1 MNEATRAYARIA
13 VVALIAIGAVWVLAP
28 FLAALLFAAILC
40 LTTWPLFVWI
50 ETRVKGRTTLAA
62 LLATLLLALTV
73 LLPMS
78 YLAATIA
85 GGVSQFNTLVREWFA
100 AGDWSPPDWLSAL
113 PWVGD
118 HLDAY
123 WRKLAGSQEDLTRL
137 GQQLFEPARKVL
149 VATVGL
155 IGQGLLEL
163 TLVVFIAFFFY
174 RDGRALAAQLAHFAG
189 KIGGVLGER
198 MLVMAC
204 TTIMGVMAGIVG
216 TAAAQAAVA
225 LLGFLVAG
233 VPAALLLGA
242 ATFFLSM
249 VPVGPPLIWGGAT
262 WWLYHQGET
271 GWAIFMLVWGVAVI
285 SSVDNFVKP
294 ILISRT
300 SSLPI
305 LLIALGVFGGV
316 LAFGFVGIF
325 LGPVI
330 LALARMLVESWSA
343 QPVPPTVEA
352 SAAVSPAPTF
362 SAPTEPPL

>member
-1 MNEATRAYARIA
+1 MNDTARAYARLAI
-13 VVALIAIGAVWVLAP
+13 VALIVVGAFWVLAP

-40 LTTWPLFVWI
+40 LTTWPAFAWI
-50 ETRVKGRTTLAA
+50 EARVKGRSTLAA
-62 LLATLLLALTV
+62 GLTTLLLALAV

-78 YLAATIA
+78 YLAATVA
-85 GGVSQFNTLVREWFA
+85 DGVSQLIALLRAWLL
-100 AGDWSPPDWLSAL
+100 AGDWSPPAWLSSL
-113 PWVGD
+113 PLVGE

-123 WRKLAGSQEDLTRL
+123 WRKLAGNQEELSQFGR
-137 GQQLFEPARKVL
+137 QLFEPTRKL
-149 VATVGL
+149 LLATVGL

-163 TLVVFIAFFFY
+163 TLVVFVAFFFY
-174 RDGRALAAQLAHFAG
+174 RDGRTLAARLAYLAD
-189 KIGGVLGER
+189 KLGGALGGR
-198 MLVMAC
+198 MLTLARS
-204 TTIMGVMAGIVG
+204 TIMGVMIGLVG

-262 WWLYHQGET
+262 WWLYNQGET
-271 GWAIFMLVWGVAVI
+271 GWAIFMAIWGVAVI

-300 SSLPI
+300 ASLPI

-330 LALARMLVESWSA
+330 LALAQLLAEGWSA
-343 QPVPPTVEA
+343 PP
-352 SAAVSPAPTF
+352 P
-362 SAPTEPPL
+362 EPHA

>member
-13 VVALIAIGAVWVLAP
+13 LVALIVVGAAWVLAP

-40 LTTWPLFVWI
+40 LTTWPLFAWI
-50 ETRVKGRTTLAA
+50 EARVKGRTTLAA
-62 LLATLLLALTV
+62 GLMTLLLAAAV

-78 YLAATIA
+78 YLAATVA
-85 GGVSQFNTLVREWFA
+85 DGVAQLLTLLRAWFA
-100 AGDWSPPDWLSAL
+100 AGDWSPPSWLASIPLAGE
-113 PWVGD
+113 P
-118 HLDAY
+118 LDAY
-123 WRKLAGSQEDLTRL
+123 WRKLAASQEELTRL
-137 GQQLFEPARKVL
+137 GQQLFEPTRKL
-149 VATVGL
+149 LLATVGL

-174 RDGRALAAQLAHFAG
+174 RDGRALALRLGHLTA
-189 KIGGVLGER
+189 KIGGALGGR
-198 MLVMAC
+198 MLTLAR
-204 TTIMGVMAGIVG
+204 TTVMGVMIGIVG

-225 LLGFLVAG
+225 LLGFLIAG
-233 VPAALLLGA
+233 VPAALLLAG

-262 WWLYHQGET
+262 WWLYSQGET
-271 GWAIFMLVWGVAVI
+271 GWAIFMAVWGIAVI

-294 ILISRT
+294 ILISRS

-330 LALARMLVESWSA
+330 LALALTLAEGWSA
-343 QPVPPTVEA
+343 PQEQA
-352 SAAVSPAPTF
+352 S
-362 SAPTEPPL
+362 

>member
-1 MNEATRAYARIA
+1 MNEATRANARIA
-13 VVALIAIGAVWVLAP
+13 IVALIVVGAFWVLAP
-28 FLAALLFAAILC
+28 FLAALLFAAIVC
-40 LTTWPLFVWI
+40 LSTWPLFAWI
-50 ETRVKGRTTLAA
+50 EARVKGRTTLAA
-62 LLATLLLALTV
+62 LLMTLLLALTV

-85 GGVSQFNTLVREWFA
+85 DGVSQLIALLRNWFA
-100 AGDWSPPDWLSAL
+100 AGDWSPPAWLSSL
-113 PWVGD
+113 PLVGE

-123 WRKLAGSQEDLTRL
+123 WRKLAASQEDLAHL
-137 GQQLFEPARKVL
+137 GQQLFEPTRKL
-149 VATVGL
+149 LLASVGL

-174 RDGRALAAQLAHFAG
+174 RDGRTLAERLARLADKIGSALGSRMLALAH
-189 KIGGVLGER
+189 
-198 MLVMAC
+198 
-204 TTIMGVMAGIVG
+204 TTIMGVMIGIVG

-225 LLGFLVAG
+225 LVGFLIAG

-262 WWLYHQGET
+262 WWLYSQGET
-271 GWAIFMLVWGVAVI
+271 GWAIFMAIWGIAVI

-294 ILISRT
+294 VLISRHA
-300 SSLPI
+300 SLPI

-330 LALARMLVESWSA
+330 LALALTLVEGWSA
-343 QPVPPTVEA
+343 PPEQ
-352 SAAVSPAPTF
+352 AA
-362 SAPTEPPL
+362 